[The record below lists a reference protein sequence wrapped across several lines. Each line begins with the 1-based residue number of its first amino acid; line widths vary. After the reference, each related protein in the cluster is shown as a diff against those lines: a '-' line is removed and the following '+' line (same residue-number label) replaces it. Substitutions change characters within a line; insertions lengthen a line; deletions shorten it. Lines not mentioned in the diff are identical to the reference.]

1 MAVANTMA
9 KKQQSEDRQQYCEY
23 TSLKIDV
30 ALMKR
35 LKHAAI
41 DHDTTIQEEA
51 SNLLNQALAEL
62 LGVKTIERLPPK
74 PREKRSDADD

>member
-1 MAVANTMA
+1 MA
-9 KKQQSEDRQQYCEY
+9 KKNQPDERQQYCEY

-41 DHDTTIQEEA
+41 DNDTTIQEEA
-51 SNLLNQALAEL
+51 SNLLNQALAEAL
-62 LGVKTIERLPPK
+62 ELDPIDRLPPK
-74 PREKRSDADD
+74 PRERRSDSDE